1 MNILFWAINI
11 LIFVI
16 SENYYPAIIVPDAY
30 IKAAQSG
37 TILYRTC

>member
-1 MNILFWAINI
+1 MNILFWAMNI

-16 SENYYPAIIVPDAY
+16 SENHYPAIIVPEAY
-30 IKAAQSG
+30 KAAQSG